1 MNNTVTGT
9 GKTVED
15 AINQGLQQLGV
26 TKDQV
31 ETNIIQVPDSGL
43 MKIFGKK
50 EAIVEVTLLNDPEQ
64 QATDFLTEVFEAMK
78 IPCKLKTRLEDK
90 VLFINIEGNDMGIL
104 IGRRGQTLDS
114 IQYLVSLVINRHS
127 ENYVRV
133 VLDTEDYRAKRE
145 KTLEDLGEKMAG
157 KAVYYQKKMILEP
170 MNPSERRIIHAKLQN
185 HEKVYTFSEGEE
197 PYRRVVI
204 QCKDNN

>member
-1 MNNTVTGT
+1 MNKTVTGT
-9 GKTVED
+9 GKTVDD

-31 ETNIIQVPDSGL
+31 ETNIIQVQDSGL

-64 QATDFLTEVFEAMK
+64 KATEFLTEVFEAMK
-78 IPCKLKTRLEDK
+78 IPCKLKSHIEDN
-90 VLFINIEGNDMGIL
+90 VLFIDIEGNDMGIL
-104 IGRRGQTLDS
+104 IGRRGQTLDA

-127 ENYVRV
+127 EDYVRI

-157 KAVYYQKKMILEP
+157 KAVYYHKKMILEP
-170 MNPSERRIIHAKLQN
+170 MNPAERRIIHAKLQN
-185 HEKVYTFSEGEE
+185 HNQVYTFSEGEE

-204 QCKDNN
+204 QIKENN

>member
-1 MNNTVTGT
+1 MNKTVTGT
-9 GKTVED
+9 GKTVDD

-26 TKDQV
+26 TKNQV

-64 QATDFLTEVFEAMK
+64 KARDFLTEVFDAMK
-78 IPCKLKTRLEDK
+78 IPCILKTRLEDN
-90 VLFINIEGNDMGIL
+90 VLFIDIEGNDMGIL
-104 IGRRGQTLDS
+104 IGRRGQTLDA

-127 ENYVRV
+127 EDYVRV

-145 KTLEDLGEKMAG
+145 KTLANLGEKMAE
-157 KAVYYQKKMILEP
+157 KAVYYHKKMILEP
-170 MNPSERRIIHAKLQN
+170 MNPAERRIIHAKLQN
-185 HEKVYTFSEGEE
+185 HDQVYTFSEGEE

-204 QCKDNN
+204 QIKDNN

>member
-1 MNNTVTGT
+1 MYKTVTGT

-64 QATDFLTEVFEAMK
+64 QATVFLTEVFEAMK
-78 IPCKLKTRLEDK
+78 IPCKLKTRLEDN

-157 KAVYYQKKMILEP
+157 KAIYYQKKMILEP

-204 QCKDNN
+204 QCKDKN

>member
-1 MNNTVTGT
+1 MNKTVTGT

-15 AINQGLQQLGV
+15 AINKGLQQLGV

-43 MKIFGKK
+43 MKLFGKK
-50 EAIVEVTLLNDPEQ
+50 EAIVEVTLLNDPVQ
-64 QATDFLTEVFEAMK
+64 KATDFLTQVFEAMK
-78 IPCKLKTRLEDK
+78 IPCTFKTRLEDN
-90 VLFINIEGNDMGIL
+90 VLFIDIEGNDMGIL

-127 ENYVRV
+127 EDYVRV

-145 KTLEDLGEKMAG
+145 KTLEELAEKMAE
-157 KAVYYQKKMILEP
+157 KAIHYQKKMILEP

-185 HEKVYTFSEGEE
+185 HDKIYTFSEGEE
-197 PYRRVVI
+197 PYRRVAI
-204 QCKDNN
+204 QLKDKN

>member
-1 MNNTVTGT
+1 MNKTVTGT

-26 TKDQV
+26 TPEQV
-31 ETNIIQVPDSGL
+31 ETKIIQVPDSGL
-43 MKIFGKK
+43 MKLFGKK
-50 EAIVEVTLLNDPEQ
+50 EAIVEVTLLDNPEKR
-64 QATDFLTEVFEAMK
+64 ATEFLTEVFKAMK
-78 IPCKLKTRLEDK
+78 IPCEIKTRLEDH
-90 VLFINIEGNDMGIL
+90 VLFLELSGKDMGIL

-114 IQYLVSLVINRHS
+114 LQYLVSLMINRHRD
-127 ENYVRV
+127 EYIRV

-145 KTLEDLGEKMAG
+145 KTLEDLAKKMAG
-157 KAVYYQKKMILEP
+157 KAIFYRKKMILEP

-185 HEKVYTFSEGEE
+185 HEKVFTFSEGEE

-204 QCKDNN
+204 QLRDEN

>member
-1 MNNTVTGT
+1 MNKTVTGT

-15 AINQGLQQLGV
+15 AINHGLQQLGV
-26 TKDQV
+26 TREQV
-31 ETNIIQVPDSGL
+31 ETKIIQVPDSGL

-64 QATDFLTEVFEAMK
+64 HAIDFLTEVFEAMK
-78 IPCKLKTRLEDK
+78 IPCEIETHLEDN
-90 VLFINIEGNDMGIL
+90 VLFIDLKGNDMGIL

-114 IQYLVSLVINRHS
+114 LQYLVSLVINRHS
-127 ENYVRV
+127 EDYIRI

-145 KTLEDLGEKMAG
+145 KTLEDLGEKMAD
-157 KAVYYQKKMILEP
+157 KAVSYKKKMILEP

-204 QCKDNN
+204 QCKDKT

>member
-1 MNNTVTGT
+1 MNKTVTGT

-15 AINQGLQQLGV
+15 AINKGLQQLGV

-43 MKIFGKK
+43 MKLFGKK
-50 EAIVEVTLLNDPEQ
+50 EAIVEVTLLNDPVQ
-64 QATDFLTEVFEAMK
+64 KATDFLTQVFEAMK
-78 IPCKLKTRLEDK
+78 IPCSFKTRLEDN
-90 VLFINIEGNDMGIL
+90 VLFIDIEGNDMGIL

-127 ENYVRV
+127 EDYVRV

-145 KTLEDLGEKMAG
+145 KTLEELAEKMAE
-157 KAVYYQKKMILEP
+157 KAIHYQKKMILEP

-185 HEKVYTFSEGEE
+185 HDKIYTFSEGEE
-197 PYRRVVI
+197 PYRRVAI
-204 QCKDNN
+204 QLKDKN